1 MISMKRYAVHRV
13 YISKTQYITQAS
25 LSINTKGEVE
35 NYAPFINETA
45 ETEWLGGI
53 IILSNKIEINNI
65 TDFRTIINYLAT
77 AKHGIYAWHISNF
90 DFQSENLTPKS
101 QIKRLI

>member
-1 MISMKRYAVHRV
+1 M
-13 YISKTQYITQAS
+13 Q
-25 LSINTKGEVE
+25 
-35 NYAPFINETA
+35 
-45 ETEWLGGI
+45 
-53 IILSNKIEINNI
+53 
-65 TDFRTIINYLAT
+65 TIINYLAT

>member
-53 IILSNKIEINNI
+53 IILSNISKPK
-65 TDFRTIINYLAT
+65 
-77 AKHGIYAWHISNF
+77 AKNSLRVIV
-90 DFQSENLTPKS
+90 K
-101 QIKRLI
+101 